1 MLQVQSPFQQFFGLS
16 GDPLDNG
23 GIYIGTAGQNPE
35 TNPIAVFW
43 DDAGTLP
50 AVQPL
55 KTLNGYLVRNGTP
68 ARVYVSAADFSMT
81 TKDHKGR
88 VVFEVANATAQA
100 DFVTN
105 IADTTDPLKGDHLV
119 GFKQA
124 NSGGVITGAVGKTVH
139 DKLQEIVSAK
149 DFGATGDGV
158 TNDLAAIT
166 AAWEYCY
173 PRGASLYFPTGT
185 YLVSSE
191 NNFPFRQSV
200 SPPVAL
206 LDCNNMIIFGDGPS
220 TILKTSTIDGGD
232 VLQLNGLKNFHVRN
246 LAIES
251 VISGSDAGSNGI
263 SITGGFDN
271 LTFDHIWCDNL
282 AYVDKVTYVDGGK
295 ALSIQTPVAG
305 QTVTCG
311 SLKATNIFANGC
323 VYGFG
328 YEFDA
333 VAASTMPTSIDV
345 DIVASNCRQGAV
357 FSAGEA
363 SSALPA
369 TMSNGAR
376 VKIQSI
382 NCMQDIVLSR
392 CHGVDID
399 CQIVT
404 TKTQAQRLLSY
415 NGQPWTVADGIADV
429 IGAIIGYARNSRIAV
444 YGNKGSCRHKAKI
457 GGAVDASSGL
467 GASSNYCDIYLNIVG
482 TSDGVDVAEQDAGG
496 NTIANSVIYATTSTT
511 LIYPTS
517 FYATALNNVLTIG
530 YDTRFRN
537 IAVAGA
543 LEFPGADGKTS
554 YNNIFMQSD
563 VLSTKQTLGSSADL
577 VIQQWLNHAG
587 TRKFGIRNDGSLVS
601 AGRGDASAVAT
612 IKGILPIYT
621 EDNVFWGYVPVYTT
635 YTP

>member
-16 GDPLDNG
+16 GDPLDDG
-23 GIYIGTAGQNPE
+23 SIYIGVAGQNPE

-43 DDAGTLP
+43 DEDGTLP
-50 AVQPL
+50 AAQPL
-55 KTLNGYLVRNGTP
+55 KTLNGYLVRSGTP
-68 ARVYVSAADFSMT
+68 ARVYVNAADFSMT
-81 TKDHKGR
+81 AKDRRGR
-88 VVFEVANATAQA
+88 VVFNVLNATAQA
-100 DFVTN
+100 DFVAD
-105 IADTTDPLKGDHLV
+105 IADKTDPLKGDNLV
-119 GFKQA
+119 GFKQS
-124 NSGGVITGAVGKTVH
+124 NSAGAIISAVGKTVH

-191 NNFPFRQSV
+191 NNFPFRQAV
-200 SPPVAL
+200 YPPVSL

-220 TILKTSTIDGGD
+220 TILKTSTIAGGD

-263 SITGGFDN
+263 SITGGYDN
-271 LTFDHIWCDNL
+271 LTFDHVWCDNL

-295 ALSIQTPVAG
+295 AFSIQTPVAG

-328 YEFDA
+328 FEFDS
-333 VAASTMPTSIDV
+333 VAASAMPTSVDV
-345 DIVASNCRQGAV
+345 DIVASNCRQAV
-357 FSAGEA
+357 IFSAG
-363 SSALPA
+363 SGSGALPA
-369 TMSNGAR
+369 SMNNGVR
-376 VKIQSI
+376 VKVQSI
-382 NCMQDIVLSR
+382 NCMQDVVLSR
-392 CHGVDID
+392 CHGVDVD

-415 NGQPWTVADGIADV
+415 TGQPWSTADGVADI
-429 IGAIIGYARNSRIAV
+429 IGAIITYAKNSRVAV
-444 YGNKGSCRHKAKI
+444 YGSKGSCRHKAKI
-457 GGAVDASSGL
+457 GGALDPSSGL
-467 GASSNYCDIYLNIVG
+467 GAQTSHCDIYLNIVG
-482 TSDGVDVAEQDAGG
+482 TSDGVDIAEQDAGG
-496 NTIANSVIYATTSTT
+496 NVIADSTIYATTTT
-511 LIYPTS
+511 ALTYPAS
-517 FYATALNNVLTIG
+517 FYAQRTNILTIG

-537 IAVAGA
+537 ITLAGTLGFAGA
-543 LEFPGADGKTS
+543 NGKDA
-554 YNNIFMQSD
+554 YHNIFLQSD
-563 VLSTKQTLGSSADL
+563 VLSVKQTFGSSADI
-577 VIQQWLNHAG
+577 VIEQWLNHSG
-587 TRKFGIRNDGSLVS
+587 TRQFGIRNDGAFAT
-601 AGRGDASAVAT
+601 AGRATASNVAT
-612 IKGILPIYT
+612 IKGALPIYT
-621 EDNVFWGYVPVYTT
+621 EDNVFYGWVPVYTT